1 MKRKKDNCRR
11 ADTIVRRSIWN
22 CEGSRSNV
30 LDGQSVANDI
40 LAAVMLTGSCEGS
53 LPRSKSANSIVSI
66 DRASAV

>member
-30 LDGQSVANDI
+30 LDGKSSVGQTYGNMF
-40 LAAVMLTGSCEGS
+40 AAGSCEGS

-66 DRASAV
+66 DRASA